1 MGGERDSHL
10 LGFANKEERTRF
22 WEPNSGLP
30 MSGARDGDD
39 AMEFI
44 EIMNATDGVADDD
57 LDSDGISAPM
67 EHAFGLVRYR
77 SGQERASDLH
87 RDVRDRLIRGR

>member
-1 MGGERDSHL
+1 
-10 LGFANKEERTRF
+10 
-22 WEPNSGLP
+22 

-67 EHAFGLVRYR
+67 EHALG
-77 SGQERASDLH
+77 SSDTDPDKSVLPISTAMSAI
-87 RDVRDRLIRGR
+87 V